1 MSEPAEAAEFS
12 VPDQHG
18 EGFVIGRCSIKRG
31 SIFTISNLT
40 EEVEVMV
47 PYLFSDS
54 NDTSLLLQT
63 NMAKAL

>member
-1 MSEPAEAAEFS
+1 M
-12 VPDQHG
+12 PDQHG